1 LFGFT
6 FYCLTYFC
14 WRGIISSEGVSAM
27 EAYIT
32 TKGQIV
38 IPVELRRKY
47 GITPKTRIMILD
59 NGNEIVLRPIT
70 DQYLRKLQGSL
81 KGSGALEFLLEERRK
96 DNERENAKA
105 LRV

>member
-1 LFGFT
+1 
-6 FYCLTYFC
+6 
-14 WRGIISSEGVSAM
+14 M

-38 IPVELRRKY
+38 IPVELRRKH
-47 GITPKTRIMILD
+47 GITTKTKIMIMD
-59 NGNEIVLRPIT
+59 KDDEIVLRPIT

-81 KGSGALEFLLEERRK
+81 KGSGVLELLMQERQK

-105 LRV
+105 SRVCFPCSVVFLPK